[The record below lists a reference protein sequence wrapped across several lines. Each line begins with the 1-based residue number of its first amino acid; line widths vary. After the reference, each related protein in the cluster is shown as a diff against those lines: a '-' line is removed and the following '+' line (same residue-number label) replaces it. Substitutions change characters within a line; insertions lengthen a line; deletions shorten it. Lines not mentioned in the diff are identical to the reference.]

1 MAIVLAAGLPLVAGC
16 TAHHGQDAPQ
26 DGLRT
31 AAAPPSAPASATP
44 PAPAAATPSATA
56 SALDLTRTPPDLSGS
71 ARSFVRLANRTGS
84 EEVTVIESVQPGTV
98 AVATECAGA
107 GHTTVTLGNVAA
119 YTVRC
124 AAAPS
129 ATYNEIRLDSGSHHL
144 EITVTAGTRVHW
156 GLSVGWRPL
165 DHRPS

>member
-1 MAIVLAAGLPLVAGC
+1 MALVLAAGLPLVAGC

-31 AAAPPSAPASATP
+31 AAAPPSAPA
-44 PAPAAATPSATA
+44 AATPSAPA
-56 SALDLTRTPPDLSGS
+56 SALTRTPPDLSGS

-107 GHTTVTLGNVAA
+107 GDTTVTLGNVAA

-124 AAAPS
+124 TAAPS
-129 ATYNEIRLDSGSHHL
+129 TTYNEIRLDSGSHHV
-144 EITVTAGTRVHW
+144 EIAVTAGTRVHW